1 MDPLEEAATQR
12 LSMGAQTPSQTRHVV
27 AHAADLP
34 PGSRKIVTVN
44 GREIGVFHIN
54 DGFYALRN
62 LCPHRSGP
70 LCKGR
75 LRPLVVS
82 GRPEAATSFRHESI
96 AYQREGEIL
105 KCPWHQWEFDI
116 KTGQA
121 LYEPGLRVRTYTVV
135 QEGNEIVLY
144 V

>member
-1 MDPLEEAATQR
+1 MTQTTTQR
-12 LSMGAQTPSQTRHVV
+12 YVIAQIS
-27 AHAADLP
+27 DLP
-34 PGSRKIVTVN
+34 PGSRKIVTID
-44 GREIGVFHIN
+44 GREIGVFNIN
-54 DGFYALRN
+54 GNIYALRN

-75 LRPLVVS
+75 LRPLVV
-82 GRPEAATSFRHESI
+82 ATDLVHLGYE
-96 AYQREGEIL
+96 REGEIL

-121 LYEPGLRVRTYTVV
+121 LYDETLRVKTFAAV
-135 QEGNEIVLY
+135 QEGDEVVLY

>member
-1 MDPLEEAATQR
+1 MR
-12 LSMGAQTPSQTRHVV
+12 YVVAQTEE
-27 AHAADLP
+27 LP
-34 PGSRKIVTVN
+34 PGARKIVTVN
-44 GREIGVFHIN
+44 GREIGVFHVN
-54 DGFYALRN
+54 EAFYALRN

-82 GRPEAATSFRHESI
+82 GRSEPGGHGGPPLQGGALASHESI
-96 AYQREGEIL
+96 AYEREGEIL

-121 LYEPGLRVRTYTVV
+121 LYDPDLRVRTYKVV
-135 QEGNEIVLY
+135 QEGNEVVLY
-144 V
+144 L